1 MIEEEEISVKSSKSE
16 DTSKMT
22 DDNAYKTIRVIRFD
36 GARQD
41 WEGWEESF
49 LAKADSLG
57 YKELLLCKKNEV
69 GVDKVPTAT
78 EVEDVEA
85 KAKSNRDA
93 DDKKIL
99 ALRDSN
105 KLAYRDLILS
115 INHKT
120 KEGKVAFKIVKNT
133 KSKDYPDGNSTE
145 AWSHLVRKYSPKTTP
160 SLLKYKREFENSK
173 LKAGTDPEEW
183 IGDLEGICTEIEA
196 IDASAAIS
204 EKDLMVKVINN
215 LPEEY
220 DVVVDG
226 LENKLSLSGDEA
238 LTVEKMRDKLNDR
251 YQRILDH
258 KEEDKGK
265 GPVED
270 DVALTSYAKRLRMG
284 VKTPLS
290 PCKTCGS
297 MYHKTRDCTRL
308 GGRHSRD
315 ESEKGIKCWTCGEYG
330 HMARKCRSKR
340 EEHAAYAGLACEYE
354 KVPESEFG
362 RDDEGKLVFW

>member
-1 MIEEEEISVKSSKSE
+1 
-16 DTSKMT
+16 MT
-22 DDNAYKTIRVIRFD
+22 DADTYKAIRIIRFD
-36 GARQD
+36 GKRD
-41 WEGWEESF
+41 EWEGWEESF
-49 LAKADSLG
+49 LAKGDSQG
-57 YKELLLCKKNEV
+57 YKKLLV
-69 GVDKVPTAT
+69 GDDKVPTAT
-78 EVEDVEA
+78 EVEDAEG
-85 KAKSNRDA
+85 KNKSSRDA

-99 ALRDSN
+99 ALHDAN

-133 KSKDYPDGNSTE
+133 KSKEYPDGNSTE
-145 AWSHLVRKYSPKTTP
+145 AWSRLVRKYSPKTTP
-160 SLLKYKREFENSK
+160 SLLKWKREFENSK

-238 LTVEKMRDKLNDR
+238 LTVEKMKDKLNDR

-258 KEEDKGK
+258 KEEDKRIEE
-265 GPVED
+265 VR
-270 DVALTSYAKRLRMG
+270 DVALAAYFPKKARRLQACN
-284 VKTPLS
+284 K
-290 PCKTCGS
+290 CGS
-297 MYHKTRDCTRL
+297 LNHKAQDCKRPSSN
-308 GGRHSRD
+308 R
-315 ESEKGIKCWTCGEYG
+315 IKCWYCGEYG
-330 HMARKCRSKR
+330 HKVNSCEKLKEKADRG
-340 EEHAAYAGLACEYE
+340 EYANTAFES
-354 KVPESEFG
+354 VPWRRNNDGFFES
-362 RDDEGKLVFW
+362 L

>member
-1 MIEEEEISVKSSKSE
+1 MAE
-16 DTSKMT
+16 DT
-22 DDNAYKTIRVIRFD
+22 YKTIRVIKFD
-36 GARQD
+36 GKRD
-41 WEGWEESF
+41 EWEGWEESF
-49 LAKADSLG
+49 LAKGDSQG

-69 GVDKVPTAT
+69 GVDKVPTAS

-85 KAKSNRDA
+85 KTKSSRDA
-93 DDKKIL
+93 DDKSIL
-99 ALRDSN
+99 ALRDIN

-133 KSKDYPDGNSTE
+133 KSKDYPDGNATE

-173 LKAGTDPEEW
+173 LKAGADPEEW

-226 LENKLSLSGDEA
+226 LENKLSLSGDES

-265 GPVED
+265 GPVKD
-270 DVALTSYAKRLRMG
+270 DVDRDMALTSYAKKIRSGMKFDRNNR
-284 VKTPLS
+284 V
-290 PCKTCGS
+290 
-297 MYHKTRDCTRL
+297 
-308 GGRHSRD
+308 
-315 ESEKGIKCWTCGEYG
+315 KCWYCREYG
-330 HMARKCRSKR
+330 HKVNNCNTLKDKFDR
-340 EEHAAYAGLACEYE
+340 EEREGHAAYAGLAY
-354 KVPESEFG
+354 
-362 RDDEGKLVFW
+362 DEEDCW

>member
-1 MIEEEEISVKSSKSE
+1 
-16 DTSKMT
+16 MT
-22 DDNAYKTIRVIRFD
+22 DDSYKTIRVIRFD
-36 GARQD
+36 GKRD
-41 WEGWEESF
+41 SWEGWEESF
-49 LAKADSLG
+49 LAKGDSLG
-57 YKELLLCKKNEV
+57 YKNLLLCKKNEV

-85 KAKSNRDA
+85 KSKTSRDA

-99 ALRDSN
+99 ALQDLN
-105 KLAYRDLILS
+105 KLAYRDIILS
-115 INHKT
+115 IDHKT
-120 KEGKVAFKIVKNT
+120 KEGKIAFKIVKNT
-133 KSKDYPDGNSTE
+133 KSKEYPDGNSTE
-145 AWSHLVRKYSPKTTP
+145 AWSRLVRKYSPKTTP

-226 LENKLSLSGDEA
+226 LENKLSLSGDES

-265 GPVED
+265 GPVIH
-270 DVALTSYAKRLRMG
+270 DVALATYMKQFKGNCRH
-284 VKTPLS
+284 
-290 PCKTCGS
+290 CGKIG
-297 MYHKTRDCTRL
+297 HKKFECPDNPQ
-308 GGRHSRD
+308 
-315 ESEKGIKCWTCGEYG
+315 KKANNVKCWYCGEIG
-330 HMARKCRSKR
+330 HRCDNCKKLKEKADRG
-340 EEHAAYAGLACEYE
+340 EYAAYAGLAYDDED
-354 KVPESEFG
+354 VPEFEW
-362 RDDEGKLVFW
+362 DDEEGCLKSKFW